1 MAKFIKTDY
10 GTEGDE
16 VSQYLRL
23 TRGDNMG
30 LFNIIEQQSYS
41 DTETPGR
48 IWGGITHLWMSE
60 PLNTVYEKNSL
71 YTTGPDYIM
80 KSWVR
85 NLWENFNPDDI
96 DIDSLI
102 EFMNELPTNEEVREL
117 TDEQI
122 RELYINFSTNLP
134 MVPWEIIHQ
143 STPPSMLNKEMI
155 MLDTQDGKFYKIKFL
170 SWTSGNAGGGFSY
183 TRLALNDRVRDSLL
197 KRITTPNNKIP
208 LSTGE
213 LQYVPYIS
221 TSILPGETD
230 PNAAFQKYLRN
241 NLYYPNIFN
250 DIDDKIT
257 RQQLSPSDFVGVY
270 PGDHTK
276 PYGGSI
282 YFVEVD
288 RFTGTNLSIDTKFT
302 VGVIQSLNGNGRN
315 IYANGYLTAGNIYDF
330 TFNNPDDVYYI
341 NPNNQNLK
349 YTNLINNSDRITIT
363 LYQNEFNDIIFNS
376 DDFSVS
382 NPGAVRING
391 SYLALDVTIV
401 RYGTA
406 SVPEVFEGNLP
417 TYKIRS
423 VSLAKLP
430 INQVISIGRTS
441 DKDGGFNIGNTI
453 GGFYWNQNDTIS
465 IDINS
470 IFGFEFVEIA
480 PIQPT
485 IELTV
490 NNTRAYPMWLDNR
503 YSQYNGIG
511 FMPGEKFSV
520 IPSGDRADQII
531 FKVSHI
537 KPNPSTKAGPV
548 KEMNSLTSFTQVQSL
563 DPIGDS
569 PFNTGYN
576 YSSGSQFTTF
586 NRALLR
592 YDRFTKKLYSSVTI
606 GDPVTAKISEVNISA
621 SNEVLVEDLAQSA
634 KLPVVSDFSGDYD
647 LSADLKSAY
656 IYLSAKSRIANP
668 SINDISI
675 IGESKYPGE
684 YFTASV
690 SETISLNGITVS
702 NMSIIYNE
710 ESESYSTLKL
720 DFVDRLP
727 YDVDILV
734 DINLYDSIEVSTRNQ
749 ESSGRVSIPRT
760 PNPIPENYLG
770 TTYDEKLDGPYFTD
784 EIYNFTL
791 YNSDFLASIGL
802 NSGDTISSVGFP
814 FHLTEATDSLNV
826 TDEMIDSEEFKL
838 AFNIVSTRDS
848 DLNGELIRS
857 TFVIDDNFDQSIL
870 NPFID
875 KKPGIVRTING
886 QRYVFFQIKE
896 NFTYTDGNI
905 IITYY
910 MDGNG
915 NSWTGGY
922 TQSEIRNPFTIPYG
936 SEVLAASSDN
946 NWDGSTFSN
955 VNSIMASIVLN
966 HLI

>member
-1 MAKFIKTDY
+1 MAKFIKTDG
-10 GTEGDE
+10 GTERDE
-16 VSQYLRL
+16 VSEYLSL
-23 TRGDNMG
+23 TRGESLSDPSNQG
-30 LFNIIEQQSYS
+30 LFNTLEQLTYS
-41 DTETPGR
+41 DAETPGR
-48 IWGGITHLWMSE
+48 IWGGITHLWISE
-60 PLNTVYEKNSL
+60 PLNTFYDSVKRSL

-96 DIDSLI
+96 DIDYLI
-102 EFMNELPTNEEVREL
+102 EVMGGIPTNGSGL

-143 STPPSMLNKEMI
+143 QIPTSILNKEMI
-155 MLDTQDGKFYKIKFL
+155 MLDTQDRKFYKIKFL
-170 SWTSGNAGGGFSY
+170 SWTDENYSGEGGFSY

-197 KRITTPNNKIP
+197 KRITTQNNKIP

-221 TSILPGETD
+221 TIRLPG
-230 PNAAFQKYLRN
+230 AFQKYLRN

-270 PGDHTK
+270 PGDHTF

-288 RFTGTNLSIDTKFT
+288 RFAGTNLSIDTKFT
-302 VGVIQSLNGNGRN
+302 DTVIKSLNGNGRN

-341 NPNNQNLK
+341 NPNRNQNLK
-349 YTNLINNSDRITIT
+349 YTNLINNSQRITIT

-376 DDFSVS
+376 DDFSVT
-382 NPGAVRING
+382 GGG

-401 RYGTA
+401 RYGT
-406 SVPEVFEGNLP
+406 FEGNLP
-417 TYKIRS
+417 TYKISS

-490 NNTRAYPMWLDNR
+490 NNTRAYPMNLNTNFI
-503 YSQYNGIG
+503 QYNGIG

-520 IPSGDRADQII
+520 IYGQSIDEII

-537 KPNPSTKAGPV
+537 RPNPTEAGGRQ
-548 KEMNSLTSFTQVQSL
+548 MNPLTSFTQVQSL
-563 DPIGDS
+563 DY
-569 PFNTGYN
+569 NTGYN

-606 GDPVTAKISEVNISA
+606 GDPVTTKISEVNISA

-634 KLPVVSDFSGDYD
+634 KLPVVSDFSGGYN

-656 IYLSAKSRIANP
+656 IYLTSNSRNP

-710 ESESYSTLKL
+710 KSESYSTLKL

-727 YDVDILV
+727 YDVDIEV
-734 DINLYDSIEVSTRNQ
+734 YINLYDSIEVSTRDQ
-749 ESSGRVSIPRT
+749 ISLGRVSIPRT

-838 AFNIVSTRDS
+838 AFNIVSTKDS

-875 KKPGIVRTING
+875 KKPGTIRTING

-966 HLI
+966 HLIDA

>member
-1 MAKFIKTDY
+1 
-10 GTEGDE
+10 
-16 VSQYLRL
+16 
-23 TRGDNMG
+23 
-30 LFNIIEQQSYS
+30 
-41 DTETPGR
+41 
-48 IWGGITHLWMSE
+48 
-60 PLNTVYEKNSL
+60 
-71 YTTGPDYIM
+71 
-80 KSWVR
+80 
-85 NLWENFNPDDI
+85 
-96 DIDSLI
+96 
-102 EFMNELPTNEEVREL
+102 
-117 TDEQI
+117 
-122 RELYINFSTNLP
+122 
-134 MVPWEIIHQ
+134 
-143 STPPSMLNKEMI
+143 
-155 MLDTQDGKFYKIKFL
+155 
-170 SWTSGNAGGGFSY
+170 
-183 TRLALNDRVRDSLL
+183 
-197 KRITTPNNKIP
+197 
-208 LSTGE
+208 
-213 LQYVPYIS
+213 
-221 TSILPGETD
+221 
-230 PNAAFQKYLRN
+230 
-241 NLYYPNIFN
+241 
-250 DIDDKIT
+250 
-257 RQQLSPSDFVGVY
+257 
-270 PGDHTK
+270 
-276 PYGGSI
+276 
-282 YFVEVD
+282 
-288 RFTGTNLSIDTKFT
+288 
-302 VGVIQSLNGNGRN
+302 
-315 IYANGYLTAGNIYDF
+315 
-330 TFNNPDDVYYI
+330 
-341 NPNNQNLK
+341 
-349 YTNLINNSDRITIT
+349 
-363 LYQNEFNDIIFNS
+363 
-376 DDFSVS
+376 
-382 NPGAVRING
+382 
-391 SYLALDVTIV
+391 
-401 RYGTA
+401 
-406 SVPEVFEGNLP
+406 
-417 TYKIRS
+417 
-423 VSLAKLP
+423 
-430 INQVISIGRTS
+430 
-441 DKDGGFNIGNTI
+441 
-453 GGFYWNQNDTIS
+453 
-465 IDINS
+465 
-470 IFGFEFVEIA
+470 
-480 PIQPT
+480 
-485 IELTV
+485 
-490 NNTRAYPMWLDNR
+490 MWLDNIN
-503 YSQYNGIG
+503 SQYNGTG

-520 IPSGDRADQII
+520 IYGQSILDEII

-537 KPNPSTKAGPV
+537 RPNPTRGAG
-548 KEMNSLTSFTQVQSL
+548 KLMNPLTSFTQLQA
-563 DPIGDS
+563 IGDS

-656 IYLSAKSRIANP
+656 IYLSAKSRIGTANP

-710 ESESYSTLKL
+710 KSESYSTLKL

-727 YDVDILV
+727 YDVDIEV
-734 DINLYDSIEVSTRNQ
+734 YINLYDSIEVSTRDQ
-749 ESSGRVSIPRT
+749 ISLGRVSIPRT

-838 AFNIVSTRDS
+838 AFNIVSTKDS

-966 HLI
+966 HLIESEL

>member
-1 MAKFIKTDY
+1 MAKFIKTDG
-10 GTEGDE
+10 GTERDE
-16 VSQYLRL
+16 VSRYLSL
-23 TRGDNMG
+23 TRGESLSDPSNQG
-30 LFNIIEQQSYS
+30 LFNTLEQLTYS
-41 DTETPGR
+41 DAETPGR
-48 IWGGITHLWMSE
+48 IWGGITHLWISE
-60 PLNTVYEKNSL
+60 PLNTFYDSVKRSL

-96 DIDSLI
+96 DIDYLI
-102 EFMNELPTNEEVREL
+102 EVMGGVPTNGSEL

-143 STPPSMLNKEMI
+143 QIPTSILNKEMI
-155 MLDTQDGKFYKIKFL
+155 MLDTQDRKFYKIKFL
-170 SWTSGNAGGGFSY
+170 SWTDENYSGGGGFSY
-183 TRLALNDRVRDSLL
+183 TRLALTNQVRDSLL

-213 LQYVPYIS
+213 LQYIPYIS
-221 TSILPGETD
+221 TTILPG
-230 PNAAFQKYLRN
+230 AFQKYLRN

-257 RQQLSPSDFVGVY
+257 RQQTSPSDFVGVY
-270 PGDHTK
+270 PGDHTF

-288 RFTGTNLSIDTKFT
+288 KFSSSRLSIDTKFT
-302 VGVIQSLNGNGRN
+302 FNVIQSLNGNGRN
-315 IYANGYLTAGNIYDF
+315 IYADGYLTAGNIYDLS
-330 TFNNPDDVYYI
+330 FNNPDDIYYI
-341 NPNNQNLK
+341 DPSIQDQK
-349 YTNLINNSDRITIT
+349 YTNLISNSNRITIT

-376 DDFSVS
+376 ADFSTD
-382 NPGAVRING
+382 GNG
-391 SYLALDVTIV
+391 LYLALDVTIV
-401 RYGTA
+401 RYGTFRDLN
-406 SVPEVFEGNLP
+406 ERELP
-417 TYKIRS
+417 TYKIES
-423 VSLAKLP
+423 MSLAKLP

-441 DKDGGFNIGNTI
+441 DKYGGFNIGNTI

-470 IFGFEFVEIA
+470 IFGFEFTTISA
-480 PIQPT
+480 SKPT
-485 IELTV
+485 IQLTV
-490 NNTRAYPMWLDNR
+490 NNTRAYPMYLNTNFI
-503 YSQYNGIG
+503 QYNGIG
-511 FMPGEKFSV
+511 FMPGEIFSV
-520 IPSGDRADQII
+520 IPSGGDLADQII

-537 KPNPSTKAGPV
+537 RPNPTRGAG
-548 KEMNSLTSFTQVQSL
+548 KLMNSLTSFTQVQSL
-563 DPIGDS
+563 APIGDG
-569 PFNTGYN
+569 FNPGYN

-606 GDPVTAKISEVNISA
+606 GDPVTTKISEVNISA
-621 SNEVLVEDLAQSA
+621 SNEVLVEDLSQSA
-634 KLPVVSDFSGDYD
+634 KLPVVSDFAGDYD

-710 ESESYSTLKL
+710 KSESYSTLKL

-727 YDVDILV
+727 YDVDIEV
-734 DINLYDSIEVSTRNQ
+734 YINLYDSIEVSTRDQ
-749 ESSGRVSIPRT
+749 RSLGRVSIPRT

-826 TDEMIDSEEFKL
+826 TNEMINSEEFKL
-838 AFNIVSTRDS
+838 AFNIVSTKDS

-875 KKPGIVRTING
+875 KKPGTVRTING

-922 TQSEIRNPFTIPYG
+922 TQSEISNPFTISYG

-966 HLI
+966 HLIESEL